1 MQPLLQSLKDLFFPP
16 YCKSCSEYLQSS
28 EQFICT
34 DCRHTLPL
42 TNYHKDNADAVKK
55 LFYGRLKL
63 ENATALFFFEK
74 RGGVQQLM
82 HNLKY
87 RGDKEI
93 SRSLGEWLG
102 YELAQNPKYAQ
113 IDLVVPVPIH
123 PKKKKTR
130 GYNQVSG
137 FAQAIA
143 RHLNTRCNESLL
155 IKSKNTK
162 TQVFKG
168 RFTRSDEV
176 FEAFSITDISSE
188 ESNHILL
195 VDDILTTG
203 ATLEAC
209 AIQLLQIPN
218 IKLSIAVMAIA

>member
-1 MQPLLQSLKDLFFPP
+1 MLQLLKDLFFPP
-16 YCKSCSEYLQSS
+16 VCKSCATHLQSS

-34 DCRHTLPL
+34 DCRHNLPV
-42 TNYHKDNADAVKK
+42 TNYHKYNDDAIKK

-63 ENATALFFFEK
+63 ELATALFHFEK

-87 RGDKEI
+87 RGDNKI
-93 SRSLGEWLG
+93 SASLGEWLG
-102 YELAQNPKYAQ
+102 YELAQNKNYKN
-113 IDLVVPVPIH
+113 IDLVIPVPIH
-123 PKKKKTR
+123 PKKKKSR
-130 GYNQVSG
+130 GYNQVDG
-137 FAQAIA
+137 FAKTIA
-143 RHLNTRCNESLL
+143 THINARYDDSLL

-176 FEAFSITDISSE
+176 YNAFSI
-188 ESNHILL
+188 SNDSQEQGSHILL

-203 ATLEAC
+203 ATIEAC

>member
-1 MQPLLQSLKDLFFPP
+1 MLQSLKDLFFPP
-16 YCKSCSEYLQSS
+16 CCKSCATHLQSF

-34 DCRHTLPL
+34 DCRHNLPL
-42 TNYHKDNADAVKK
+42 TNYHKHNDDAIKK

-63 ENATALFFFEK
+63 TNATALFHFEK

-87 RGDKEI
+87 RGDKNI
-93 SRSLGEWLG
+93 SAFLGEWLG
-102 YELAQNPKYAQ
+102 HELAQKTNYKD

-130 GYNQVSG
+130 GYNQVDG
-137 FAQAIA
+137 FAIAIA
-143 RHLNTRCNESLL
+143 KHLNTSFSDSLL
-155 IKSKNTK
+155 LKSKNTK

-176 FEAFSITDISSE
+176 FEAFSIARDAGE
-188 ESNHILL
+188 QGLHILL

-218 IKLSIAVMAIA
+218 TKLSIAVMAIA